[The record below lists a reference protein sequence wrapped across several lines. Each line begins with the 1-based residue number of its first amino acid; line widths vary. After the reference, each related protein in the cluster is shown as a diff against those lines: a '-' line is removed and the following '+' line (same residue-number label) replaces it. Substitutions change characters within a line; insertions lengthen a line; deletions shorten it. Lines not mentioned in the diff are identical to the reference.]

1 MSPVNYKIGENLLCK
16 FTLLHVLSY
25 IGIMSTDTFLT
36 IGGKISLMYI
46 YLSKTLKY
54 SETLATRLDED
65 AVVRFITFWLG
76 LIKISPY
83 KDP

>member
-1 MSPVNYKIGENLLCK
+1 
-16 FTLLHVLSY
+16 
-25 IGIMSTDTFLT
+25 MSTDTFLT
-36 IGGKISLMYI
+36 IGGKFSLKYI

-54 SETLATRLDED
+54 SETHATCLDEDAVVKIYDFLVGTRLDED